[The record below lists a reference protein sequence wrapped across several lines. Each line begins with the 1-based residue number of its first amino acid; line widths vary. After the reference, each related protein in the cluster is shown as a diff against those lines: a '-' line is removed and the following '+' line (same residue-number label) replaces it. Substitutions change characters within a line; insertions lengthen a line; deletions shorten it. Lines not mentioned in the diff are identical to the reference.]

1 MADALKRWDANCK
14 DKHEDKGRRWRITM
28 RRKTRLTHDAVL
40 RDDQAVQQRRKGNY
54 SLIKGITLAQF
65 VLHTDNLEGLEDA
78 IDGVWSD
85 EDKDANTG
93 YAVYDALSA
102 KKQRIMQTGV
112 VEFVI
117 TLCEKLGELEDA
129 VQYNVPADMETHQ
142 VLSWVQPDKLYEVQQ
157 EVDPKTFV
165 KNNLKG
171 YHERFVKHSKL
182 PAAKHRHA
190 LARALTK
197 FKTVSMSTTK
207 TWVTTRSMSASA
219 CTQPRPGLAC
229 GSHSSMSTSCWCPSW
244 DASRARVQ
252 PLAA

>member
-1 MADALKRWDANCK
+1 VK
-14 DKHEDKGRRWRITM
+14 
-28 RRKTRLTHDAVL
+28 
-40 RDDQAVQQRRKGNY
+40 
-54 SLIKGITLAQF
+54 
-65 VLHTDNLEGLEDA
+65 HTDNLEGLEDA
-78 IDGVWSD
+78 IDGVWRN
-85 EDKDANTG
+85 EDKDSKTG
-93 YAVYDALSA
+93 YAVCDDLTA
-102 KKQRIMQTGV
+102 KEQRIMQTGV

-129 VQYNVPADMETHQ
+129 VQYHVQEGMETHQ
-142 VLSWVQPDKLYEVQQ
+142 VLRWVQPDKLYEALQKL
-157 EVDPKTFV
+157 DPKTFV
-165 KNNLKG
+165 KKHLKG